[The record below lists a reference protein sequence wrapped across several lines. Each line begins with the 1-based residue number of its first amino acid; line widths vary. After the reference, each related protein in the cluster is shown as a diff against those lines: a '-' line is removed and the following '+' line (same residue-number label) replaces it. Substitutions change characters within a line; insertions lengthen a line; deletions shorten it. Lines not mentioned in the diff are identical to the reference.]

1 MRPTVVVI
9 LTLFTAGCATCPYG
23 GRDARLAES
32 DVVARAWS
40 ASRVYDIE
48 PKKFHPPAVR
58 YDRATCT
65 WNLRFEGVE
74 GYVGDWFDMKV
85 QDYSGST
92 TFRAGY

>member
-1 MRPTVVVI
+1 
-9 LTLFTAGCATCPYG
+9 
-23 GRDARLAES
+23 
-32 DVVARAWS
+32 VVARAWS